1 MSNDGAKVLF
11 GLDNSDRWLIRR
23 LIRLEFFWLC
33 GIAKGEVV
41 RLDNVVGPRLI
52 KDNAQ
57 LSAVEIFLS
66 ESMEYPFLDA
76 INSLPTLHI
85 FAD

>member
-1 MSNDGAKVLF
+1 MSNYGAEILF
-11 GLDNSDRWLIRR
+11 SFDNGDWWLVGR
-23 LIRLEFFWLC
+23 LIRLDCFWLC

-41 RLDNVVGPRLI
+41 GLDNVIWPRLI

-66 ESMEYPFLDA
+66 KSMEYSFLDS
-76 INSLPTLHI
+76 INTLPTLCVY
-85 FAD
+85 AD